1 MQTDGWERG
10 FWESGGSGV
19 PRGLCPPSGAAV
31 AMEGFGKVR
40 LFTCPARP
48 GAGLALPVAVL
59 LMDDAY
65 RFLTARRA

>member
-1 MQTDGWERG
+1 
-10 FWESGGSGV
+10 
-19 PRGLCPPSGAAV
+19 
-31 AMEGFGKVR
+31 MEGFGKVR